1 RDGPARRKPRP
12 RGCSTVAIAPPRRR
26 RVESQV
32 PPVFD
37 RAGSPGTRPDIFRS
51 HEASPPIRQEPR
63 TLNHQVSLSL
73 QIFAPALQRHAGGL
87 PGHGLRPS
95 PRRYAPAH
103 VTLCDLSEFLDTMNA
118 CYITMA
124 ICSVRCK
131 RFDGFWHNSHILEVI
146 ALGIRSGDI
155 PVS

>member
-1 RDGPARRKPRP
+1 MIPSCHGPLLSGAGDSHNDDP
-12 RGCSTVAIAPPRRR
+12 APP
-26 RVESQV
+26 VCAE
-32 PPVFD
+32 
-37 RAGSPGTRPDIFRS
+37 
-51 HEASPPIRQEPR
+51 
-63 TLNHQVSLSL
+63 
-73 QIFAPALQRHAGGL
+73 
-87 PGHGLRPS
+87 
-95 PRRYAPAH
+95 H

-118 CYITMA
+118 CDITMA